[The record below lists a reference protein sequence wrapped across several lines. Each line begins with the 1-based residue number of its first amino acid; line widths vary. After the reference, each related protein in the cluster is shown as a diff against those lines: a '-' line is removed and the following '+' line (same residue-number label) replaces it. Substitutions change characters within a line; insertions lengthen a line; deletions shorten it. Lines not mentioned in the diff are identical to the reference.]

1 MRIAI
6 VAPHPI
12 PFQLGGIEKLTEG
25 LNKAFNELSDHS
37 AEIVKLPVDERT
49 FLRTAKAYSSFR
61 NLNLDHFDLIIS
73 LKYPA
78 WMVRHRNHVCYMT
91 HRLRGVY
98 DCFPGKV
105 DTIRYIKELPKASR
119 LGGVYMRK
127 YIHNRDNKA
136 LTIENITDFFCI
148 SETVKQRQEYFPAGS
163 EPKVIY
169 PPTALEGLR
178 SEPGQYLFTV
188 SRLDQPKR
196 IDLIIE
202 AFKRVKGEIELRIAG
217 DGSMKDGLE
226 EMAASDH
233 RIKFLGFLSDKD
245 LVEQYASSIAVVFV
259 PQQEDFG
266 LITVEA
272 MKSKKPVI
280 TCRDSGGPV
289 ELVENEKSGFIVE
302 PDVDQLANAMQK
314 LIDNKEYAA
323 NLGEAAFDKVR
334 SINWQNTVDQ
344 FFKLIEN

>member
-1 MRIAI
+1 MS
-6 VAPHPI
+6 PHPI
-12 PFQLGGIEKLTEG
+12 PYQLGGIEKLTVG

-37 AEIVKLPVDERT
+37 AEIVRLPVDERT
-49 FLRTAKAYSSFR
+49 FLRTAKAYNSFKA
-61 NLNLDHFDLIIS
+61 LDLDHFDMIIS

-78 WMVRHRNHVCYMT
+78 WMVSHRKHVCYMT

-98 DCFPGKV
+98 DCFPGKA
-105 DTIRYIKELPKASR
+105 DKIRYIKELPKAMR

-127 YIHNRDNKA
+127 YIHNMDNKA

-148 SETVKQRQEYFPAGS
+148 SKTVKQRQEYFPAGI

-178 SEPGQYLFTV
+178 SEPGKYLFTV

-202 AFKRVKGEIELRIAG
+202 AFKRVKGEIELRIGG
-217 DGSMKDGLE
+217 DGSEKGPLQE
-226 EMAASDH
+226 LAASDS
-233 RIKFLGFLSDKD
+233 RIKFLGLLSDED

-280 TCRDSGGPV
+280 TCNDSGGPV
-289 ELVENEKSGFIVE
+289 ELVEHEKTGLIVE
-302 PDVDQLANAMQK
+302 PDVNQLANAMQN

-323 NLGEAAFDKVR
+323 KLGEAANDKVR
-334 SINWQNTVDQ
+334 SITWDNTVGQ
-344 FFKLIEN
+344 FLKALEN